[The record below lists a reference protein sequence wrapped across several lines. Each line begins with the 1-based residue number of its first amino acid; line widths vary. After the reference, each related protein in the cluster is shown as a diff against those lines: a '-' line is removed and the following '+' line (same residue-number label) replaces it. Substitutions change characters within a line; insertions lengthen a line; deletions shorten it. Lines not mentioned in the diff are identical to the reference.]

1 MAEIIFEWDNKKEK
15 TNKRKHGISFEEAR
29 TAFYDENAI
38 QYFDPDHS
46 DEEDR
51 FILLGISFTLKV
63 LVVCHCFRENDSVI
77 RIISARKADKD
88 EESEYWRNRK

>member
-15 TNKRKHGISFEEAR
+15 SNIRKHGISFEEAR

-51 FILLGISFTLKV
+51 FILLGVSFKLKI
-63 LVVCHCFRENDSVI
+63 LVVCHCFRDHDSVI

-88 EESEYWRNRK
+88 EEYEYWRNRK